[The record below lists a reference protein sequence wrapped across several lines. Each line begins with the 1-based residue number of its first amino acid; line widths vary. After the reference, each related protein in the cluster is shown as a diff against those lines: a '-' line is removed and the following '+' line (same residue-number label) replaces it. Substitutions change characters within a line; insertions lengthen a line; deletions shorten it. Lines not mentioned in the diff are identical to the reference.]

1 MSRLPENSR
10 FSSRQGMQSPG
21 CLASHISPHLK
32 HCARRRNSYIDCIK
46 AQFQRTLGMVKGIAW
61 VVLWMHAGPALAA
74 PAPGIQSP
82 REPFETTSFAVP
94 PCRIDTLI
102 SKRLAKD
109 GLAPA
114 HPCSDA
120 VFIRRVFLDLIGTLP
135 TSGEVTAFL
144 ADKASNKR
152 GKLVEALFA
161 RDEFAD
167 YWAMKWCDLLRVKAE
182 FPVNLWPNPAQAYH
196 RLVHTCIRNNLPFDR
211 FARGLLTATGSNMRV
226 PEANFFRAVPSR
238 EPRALAA
245 AASLAFMGVRQEGW
259 SVAELDSLAV
269 FFSRVGYKSTKEW
282 KEEIVFFDES
292 KPAATTA
299 VNMPDGSQLTIPA
312 DRDPRTVFADW
323 LIKPGNPWFAR
334 NFANRA
340 WYWFMGRGIIHEPDD
355 VRHNNPP
362 SHPELMAYLEH
373 EFVSHGY
380 DTRHLFRVIVN
391 SRTYQLSCIPAGGN
405 PRAIELFGTYPIRR
419 LDAEVLIDAICAV
432 TGTTEEYSSA
442 IPEPFTF
449 LPDGTRAISLPDGSI
464 SSSFLELFGRPARDA
479 GLESERNLN
488 PSGAQRLHFLN
499 SSHIRA
505 KIEQSRILRKSL
517 RSADA
522 PNRLATDLYTT
533 ILSRPPTEAEKTL
546 FRDNLTDAT
555 TRKDAL
561 IDIIWALF
569 NTTEFLCRH

>member
-1 MSRLPENSR
+1 VVEAIASAVLLMS
-10 FSSRQGMQSPG
+10 
-21 CLASHISPHLK
+21 
-32 HCARRRNSYIDCIK
+32 
-46 AQFQRTLGMVKGIAW
+46 
-61 VVLWMHAGPALAA
+61 AGLSLAA
-74 PAPGIQSP
+74 PAAGNQTP
-82 REPFETTSFAVP
+82 RNPFETISFAVP
-94 PCRIDTLI
+94 PSRIDTLVFN
-102 SKRLAKD
+102 RLAKA

-114 HPCSDA
+114 LPCSDA

-152 GKLVEALFA
+152 IRLVEVLCE

-211 FARGLLTATGSNMRV
+211 FARGLLTASGSNMRV
-226 PEANFFRAVPSR
+226 PEANFFRAVPSH
-238 EPRALAA
+238 EPRSLAA

-259 SVAELDSLAV
+259 SSAELDSLAV

-292 KPAATTA
+292 KPATTTP
-299 VNMPDGSQLTIPA
+299 VKMPDGSLVSIPA
-312 DRDPRTVFADW
+312 ARDPRTVFADW

-340 WYWFMGRGIIHEPDD
+340 WYWLMGRGIIHEPDD
-355 VRHNNPP
+355 VRSNNPP

-380 DTRHLFRVIVN
+380 DMRYLFRLIVN

-405 PRAIELFGTYPIRR
+405 PRAIGLFGAYPIRR
-419 LDAEVLIDAICAV
+419 LDAEVLIDAVCAV

-449 LPDGTRAISLPDGSI
+449 LPDGARAISLPDGGI
-464 SSSFLELFGRPARDA
+464 SSSFLELFGRPARDS
-479 GLESERNLN
+479 GLESERIMN

-499 SSHIRA
+499 SSHIRT
-505 KIEQSRILRKSL
+505 KIEQGRGLRKLL
-517 RSADA
+517 RSTDA
-522 PNRLATDLYTT
+522 PNRLAYELYTT
-533 ILSRPPTEAEKTL
+533 ILSRPPTETEKTR
-546 FRDNLTDAT
+546 FRDNLTDPAT
-555 TRKDAL
+555 RRDAL
-561 IDIIWALF
+561 IDMTWALF